1 LASSRPDY
9 QPPLV
14 LPLVGELEEE
24 ENRSTEEFKNLATSE
39 SQGFSEVV
47 MKLCYAFSTP
57 FLSFFMFI
65 LNEAWE
71 SIGV

>member
-1 LASSRPDY
+1 
-9 QPPLV
+9 
-14 LPLVGELEEE
+14 LVGELEEE

-47 MKLCYAFSTP
+47 MKLCYAFQTP
-57 FLSFFMFI
+57 FLSFFMCI

-71 SIGV
+71 SIGVWTA